1 MATVMD
7 SDDAEP
13 EAQHRACWYGRR
25 TPELPAVPTVETI
38 EDGQLLYCAH
48 PMMFPVVG
56 HAFDIRNCTGCDAYK
71 LRHSRR
77 P

>member
-1 MATVMD
+1 MGLVMD
-7 SDDAEP
+7 SEEAEP

-25 TPELPAVPTVETI
+25 TRELPAVPTLETI

-56 HAFDIRNCTGCDAYK
+56 QAFDIRNCTSCDAFKPRYI
-71 LRHSRR
+71 RR